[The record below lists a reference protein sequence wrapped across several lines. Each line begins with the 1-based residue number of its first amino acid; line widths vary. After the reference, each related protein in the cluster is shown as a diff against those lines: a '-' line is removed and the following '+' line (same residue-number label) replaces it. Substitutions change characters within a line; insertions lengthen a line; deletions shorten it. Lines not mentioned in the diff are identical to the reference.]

1 MQVPA
6 YTAIAI
12 AQIALFVYVLRIWRR
27 GRAVKAGESIVL
39 LVILCGVIYD
49 NLMLAFG
56 GSVLGEGAA
65 LEMLSYPRYLL
76 HGLFTPLLI
85 IFCALSADR
94 MNVPG
99 YRKRETLT
107 LWGAVTFFAIWFGLI
122 GDLVNLTIEPA
133 VQDGLLAYKHS
144 GELGPPIAEVA
155 TVISMLII
163 GGAMQRYARWPWI
176 FVSAS
181 IMFVIAL
188 FFIDNGVIANLG
200 ELVLL
205 SGGAATAAEAVKR
218 VTAERADKK
227 AAALREAAER
237 RAARSV
243 TDVTA

>member
-1 MQVPA
+1 MKV
-6 YTAIAI
+6 
-12 AQIALFVYVLRIWRR
+12 
-27 GRAVKAGESIVL
+27 GESIVL
-39 LVILCGVIYD
+39 LVILAGVIYD

-56 GSVLGEGAA
+56 GSILGEGAA

-94 MNVPG
+94 MDVPG

-122 GDLVNLTIEPA
+122 GDLVNLDIAPA
-133 VQDGLLAYKHS
+133 TENGLLTYKYA
-144 GELGPPIAEVA
+144 GAGGPPIAEIA
-155 TVISMLII
+155 TVVSMLII

-176 FVSAS
+176 FVSALF
-181 IMFVIAL
+181 MFVVAL
-188 FFIDNGVIANLG
+188 FFISNGVIANIG

-237 RAARSV
+237 RAAKAGSEV
-243 TDVTA
+243 AG